1 MASSQEGEKAKLKLS
16 TESITFRLHI
26 VVFEQILEGIIT
38 ESETAKNVLQD
49 VTIEERMKQDE
60 KSSMFLALKIE
71 LMRVKAKLKCLLEQ
85 MKSVQEVEE
94 LESKI
99 LQMRLGVNVKKAE
112 SVLQGMLEE
121 EGLEGP
127 ELKMQL
133 EEDIAKLEL
142 LLEEME
148 LIRVVEKTK
157 SPMLEIQLK
166 EHISKVESLLENVN
180 LVREESKVESL
191 ALRIELK
198 ELEFLL
204 EKLKLDQ
211 ESGELKFLLMD
222 LELERHIVKLKL
234 LLEETDLENMKERLP
249 RSEMLEMELKN
260 DREKLRF
267 ILERKVSPDLGRL
280 NMRWKQCLA
289 NETHLLRKI
298 KSVCNETRLMQLK
311 EHTVEFESLLKDM
324 ESVKLKAKLK
334 FRKFEM
340 EFHSNTVELEP
351 LLKKLKLQQE
361 EEARLKE
368 LAAKSEILLEEIKLK
383 QTGKGHLAKLKEH
396 IAEMSSLPRNI
407 EYKEDDVFFTWNQ
420 TATLEALLEEM
431 KMVLRELE
439 FLRWEMEL
447 NQRHIKELEFLLKG
461 MKLELQKGL
470 QSQLSQALEMEL
482 KELELLVKKI
492 ESKRDVEI
500 PESPALKMQLEGHLG
515 HVKLIQEI
523 MMKLKQEKMK
533 LPELKA
539 QLKESI
545 ARVYSLA
552 KRIELSLTLGKQ
564 LEERIVELE
573 SLRRKIKSVP
583 LTEELMETELNR
595 HMTKLESLL
604 IEVNLK
610 QDKEEQS
617 LLKLKLEQHMKKSES
632 LLKEIDSALDVKML
646 LFLLLKVNSLLKDE
660 IFEEEHMSLT
670 LEIELKRH
678 IAKLE
683 FLIAETKLEQKEEG
697 LGSQMLQM
705 VLEEHIVKSKMERE
719 SERDVEMLKS
729 QVSQMQVEK
738 SFAKFR
744 LEASKLE
751 RAKREMELPTNTRN
765 TTPVEQKAR
774 RRHVASRHII
784 VIGGRGQEGESL
796 RSVEAYIFL
805 EGRWLGLPAMNTPR
819 SFMSS
824 VVVDQEV
831 IVSGGDTGD
840 AITDTIEVLNF
851 AETPLQW
858 RISPAKLPVPL
869 SAHQTVAYRRKLI
882 VIGGHDGNEGR
893 NSDKIYEVLLSPPYT
908 TTTLSL
914 LPQPRA

>member
-16 TESITFRLHI
+16 TESFTFRLHI

-60 KSSMFLALKIE
+60 KSSMFLALKIG

-121 EGLEGP
+121 EGLEAPG
-127 ELKMQL
+127 LKMQL

-166 EHISKVESLLENVN
+166 EHISKVESLLENVK

-204 EKLKLDQ
+204 EKLKLEQ
-211 ESGELKFLLMD
+211 ESGELKSLLMD

-234 LLEETDLENMKERLP
+234 LLEETDLENMKERLQ
-249 RSEMLEMELKN
+249 RSQMLEMELKN

-267 ILERKVSPDLGRL
+267 ILEKKVSPDVERL
-280 NMRWKQCLA
+280 NMRCKQCLA
-289 NETHLLRKI
+289 NETYLLGKI

-324 ESVKLKAKLK
+324 KSVKLKAKLK

-396 IAEMSSLPRNI
+396 IAEMNSLPRNI
-407 EYKEDDVFFTWNQ
+407 EYKEDDVFFMWNR

-431 KMVLRELE
+431 KMVQRELE
-439 FLRWEMEL
+439 FLTWEMEL
-447 NQRHIKELEFLLKG
+447 NQRHIEELDFLL
-461 MKLELQKGL
+461 EQQKGL
-470 QSQLSQALEMEL
+470 QSRLSQALEMEL

-492 ESKRDVEI
+492 ESERDVEL

-523 MMKLKQEKMK
+523 MMKLKQEKRK

-545 ARVYSLA
+545 VRICSLA

-573 SLRRKIKSVP
+573 SLRRKIKFVP
-583 LTEELMETELNR
+583 LTEELIETELKQTYDETGVSPNR
-595 HMTKLESLL
+595 
-604 IEVNLK
+604 
-610 QDKEEQS
+610 
-617 LLKLKLEQHMKKSES
+617 SE
-632 LLKEIDSALDVKML
+632 
-646 LFLLLKVNSLLKDE
+646 F
-660 IFEEEHMSLT
+660 
-670 LEIELKRH
+670 
-678 IAKLE
+678 
-683 FLIAETKLEQKEEG
+683 
-697 LGSQMLQM
+697 
-705 VLEEHIVKSKMERE
+705 
-719 SERDVEMLKS
+719 
-729 QVSQMQVEK
+729 
-738 SFAKFR
+738 
-744 LEASKLE
+744 
-751 RAKREMELPTNTRN
+751 
-765 TTPVEQKAR
+765 KAR
-774 RRHVASRHII
+774 
-784 VIGGRGQEGESL
+784 
-796 RSVEAYIFL
+796 
-805 EGRWLGLPAMNTPR
+805 
-819 SFMSS
+819 
-824 VVVDQEV
+824 
-831 IVSGGDTGD
+831 
-840 AITDTIEVLNF
+840 
-851 AETPLQW
+851 
-858 RISPAKLPVPL
+858 
-869 SAHQTVAYRRKLI
+869 
-882 VIGGHDGNEGR
+882 
-893 NSDKIYEVLLSPPYT
+893 
-908 TTTLSL
+908 
-914 LPQPRA
+914 